1 MNNNYVFRYLNDILG
16 DDTAGMVKI
25 FDSADTQVSEDLVL
39 AWGATKYDENFKKMP
54 DPQMAVF
61 LNGLINHLRGKK
73 DGPQPTPERRLN
85 NNLILMKL
93 KIAFN
98 LKADDLM
105 AVFEL
110 AGVEINKH
118 DLNAL
123 FRKPENKHYR
133 SCKDETLTSFLEG
146 ISIRQKN
153 LEA

>member
-16 DDTAGMVKI
+16 DDTARMVKI
-25 FDSADTQVSEDLVL
+25 FEAADGEVSTDLVQ
-39 AWGATKYDENFKKMP
+39 AWGANKYAENFKKMP

-73 DGPQPTPERRLN
+73 DGPQPAPERRLN

-110 AGVEINKH
+110 AGVEITKH

-123 FRKPENKHYR
+123 LRKPENKHYR

-153 LEA
+153 L